1 MQAVRVK
8 GVSNPMQF
16 PDDMDIDDI
25 REFLRRRFTQQ
36 AVEGNQPR
44 DLDPLQATAQ
54 AYQPTMQEKFSQG
67 VGSAL
72 TSSGLVSDN
81 YQAQNIGKN
90 IGNIAAFS
98 PAGAAFGGDEFG
110 TAAKK
115 GDKLGM
121 ALGALEGVGIGGDI
135 AKLAIFGGVLAKSAD
150 LGALAKAK
158 KLEGSGANRDEIW
171 KETGWANDRGD
182 WKFEIDDSEM
192 KLNPAGFTETKR
204 PFTDITERNALLS
217 NPYAD
222 EKAFRGDVVTPNYPD
237 LGATKVSIKETGSTL
252 GSYDPDSYM
261 LMLSDTLNAR
271 DADSTSLHELQHAI
285 QQREGFAG
293 GGSPDFLTTD
303 AANGVL
309 ERFNKEFGGLPQAK
323 KNKAEM
329 KPDEY
334 KDWAIKMYSEQLPTG
349 MQGLKFDQYQRLAGE
364 AEARNVQT
372 RMDWTPEQRRE
383 TPPWASL
390 DVPEDELIY
399 RKGGG
404 INQSSVL
411 GGVQLGDAAKRLR
424 PHQVSPTSK
433 EWSDFDFDDINREAF
448 GVTESDV
455 TKLSPSEL
463 EIKWT
468 DDLDNVEYEIKNSGK
483 TRKAWAE
490 GVDLSTPIDVILED
504 GVYKIDDGH
513 HRYSAAKILGKDLP
527 VSLQI
532 NDQPFVGLAKRATER
547 GEEVHPAIMKAAVD
561 RGFKPTNQSS
571 K

>member
-150 LGALAKAK
+150 LNALAKAK
-158 KLEGSGANRDEIW
+158 KLETGGANRDEIW
-171 KETGWANDRGD
+171 KETGWANDNGD
-182 WKFEIDDSEM
+182 WKFEIDDRAADFDASDA
-192 KLNPAGFTETKR
+192 KTW
-204 PFTDITERNALLS
+204 S
-217 NPYAD
+217 NPDNTYSYQY
-222 EKAFRGDVVTPNYPD
+222 GDTENIVKHPDLFNNYPEEGKINLRLD
-237 LGATKVSIKETGSTL
+237 RMSAKGQF
-252 GSYDPDSYM
+252 DPDNGITINKGM
-261 LMLSDTLNAR
+261 LDNN
-271 DADSTSLHELQHAI
+271 DKKSTSLHELQHAI
-285 QQREGFAG
+285 QRREGFAG
-293 GGSPDFLTTD
+293 GGSP
-303 AANGVL
+303 
-309 ERFNKEFGGLPQAK
+309 EEFAPR
-323 KNKAEM
+323 KAYI
-329 KPDEY
+329 KQTHQKID
-334 KDWAIKMYSEQLPTG
+334 AIKKENPALARAYNNYKYKEEALNAKYGSDTDKWPNDVAEKYFSDSDELLKIDGAEELLTLSDNIYNPPSSELEQMPSAV
-349 MQGLKFDQYQRLAGE
+349 DQYQRLAGE

-372 RMDWTPEQRRE
+372 RMDWTPGQRRE

-411 GGVQLGDAAKRLR
+411 GGGVKLTKSPFDLGGEVNDRLAVDGA
-424 PHQVSPTSK
+424 HIDVVESKWSPTKFSIVEFLTDENARGQGKGGQLLDEAIARYGEELTGSFSSK
-433 EWSDFDFDDINREAF
+433 ESVKMAYN
-448 GVTESDV
+448 
-455 TKLSPSEL
+455 
-463 EIKWT
+463 
-468 DDLDNVEYEIKNSGK
+468 
-483 TRKAWAE
+483 
-490 GVDLSTPIDVILED
+490 
-504 GVYKIDDGH
+504 
-513 HRYSAAKILGKDLP
+513 
-527 VSLQI
+527 
-532 NDQPFVGLAKRATER
+532 
-547 GEEVHPAIMKAAVD
+547 
-561 RGFKPTNQSS
+561 RGFRPLSDSGIGLDDALKKQKEDSS
-571 K
+571 ITMSFIPLPDR